1 MNWKWSNI
9 PLPEVY
15 LLALLLGGAMHI
27 RKPKAITRVRRPTQW
42 GGALNLLAGL
52 LLGSWSVAT
61 AGDQQLSRPEGLVTD
76 GPYRFSRNPMYLAW
90 TFISSG
96 LALLLNSLWMLATLP
111 FAFLYLHF
119 LEIPREEAVLAERF
133 GEQYQRYR
141 RSVRRYL

>member
-1 MNWKWSNI
+1 MKWKWSNI

-27 RKPKAITRVRRPTQW
+27 LRPKAITRVRRPTQL

-52 LLGSWSVAT
+52 LLGTWSVAV
-61 AGDQQLSRPEGLVTD
+61 AGDQQLSRPQGLVTD

-96 LALLLNSLWMLATLP
+96 LALLLNSLWMLAALP

-119 LEIPREEAVLAERF
+119 LEIPQEEADLAERF
-133 GEQYQRYR
+133 GEQYHRYR
-141 RSVRRYL
+141 RTVRRYL